1 MNATERPDRSEAIDR
16 LLRLLV
22 LTGIAATLIAGLLLA
37 GRSARPQV
45 IGWES
50 AFVAAVVVLVIW
62 HRLPAPKG
70 PKARFTRGEL
80 MSATF
85 MAIGLGGGGIVT
97 DLIEGKMSAWRWL
110 ALPAVAII
118 LFAGC
123 IFADRREN
131 DRIEQDLA
139 EWRELRPHVSPKTR
153 CFVSRAARR

>member
-22 LTGIAATLIAGLLLA
+22 LIGIAATLVAGLLLA

-50 AFVAAVVVLVIW
+50 AFALAVVVLVVW
-62 HRLPAPKG
+62 HRVPERERPDAH
-70 PKARFTRGEL
+70 FTRGEL

-85 MAIGLGGGGIVT
+85 VAICLGGGGVVT
-97 DLIEGKMSAWRWL
+97 DLIEGKMSPWRWL

-123 IFADRREN
+123 IIADRREN
-131 DRIEQDLA
+131 TRIDRDSSSGGGY
-139 EWRELRPHVSPKTR
+139 RPKTR
-153 CFVSRAARR
+153 